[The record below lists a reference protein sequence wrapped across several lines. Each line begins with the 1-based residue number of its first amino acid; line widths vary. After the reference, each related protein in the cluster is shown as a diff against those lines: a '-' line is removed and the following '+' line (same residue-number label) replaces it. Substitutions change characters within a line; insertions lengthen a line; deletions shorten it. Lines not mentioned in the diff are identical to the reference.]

1 MKQRS
6 FTLFSCGCRSSE
18 FNLIILSLLL
28 FLSLIQ
34 EHGCKAQQ
42 LDPGEV
48 SALRVI
54 ASKLKK
60 EWDFSVDPCSG
71 SAGWVE
77 PSTSK
82 HILKG
87 QNLTGVLPDEFA
99 NLTSL
104 QVFTLDSNQLQ
115 GPIPASLG
123 NLINLNLLH
132 LSANNLTGPLP
143 DSLGKLTNLIEF
155 IIDGNPIS
163 GKIPSFIGNW
173 TQLTRLDM
181 QGTLMEGPFPPTF
194 SNLASILQL
203 RVSDLKGGLE
213 RFPDLQNMKL
223 IQRLVLRN
231 LSMTG
236 HLPDFIAETPIKT
249 LDVSFNN
256 LSGPIPDS
264 YQALIKSINYMYLT
278 SNSISGK
285 IPDWILESN
294 KNLDLSYNQFSG
306 LPVTSSC
313 QQGNVNLF
321 ASYSSTRNNLNKSS
335 ISFLFSFIESHHVL
349 GEITPALIKQECI
362 KESCFFHKK
371 KVTFIMIAD
380 CNIFINCGGNKVV
393 VDGNVYEEDITR
405 LGPSYFGDNGK
416 WAYSSTG
423 DFLDNRDEKYI
434 ATSTNSSLLHMD
446 NPRLYMTARLSPL
459 SLKYYGLCL
468 HEGNYTV
475 KLHFAE
481 IMFPD
486 DQTFPSVGQR
496 IFDVSIQGQKV
507 LRDYNIAKEANGT
520 GKEKIEVFND
530 THVNI
535 DGTLE
540 IHLQWGGKG
549 THAIPHASVYGPLI
563 SAISITPNFSPDL
576 CIEASQHKL
585 STGAILGITAAACI
599 VASLIVLL
607 ILLLSRRRKHD
618 DELRGLELVTGYFSF
633 KQIKAATKNFDIAN
647 KLGEGGFGPVY
658 KGMLPDGT
666 LIAVKKLSSK
676 SKQGNREFV
685 NEIGMISALEHPN
698 LMKLYGCC
706 IEGDQLLLIYEYM
719 ENNSLARAL
728 FGPEQFRLSLDW
740 QTRCSICIGI
750 ARGLAYLHEESRL
763 KIVHRDIKA
772 TNILLDKNFNAKI
785 SDFGLAKLD
794 EEENSHIS
802 TRIAGTRGYMAP
814 EYAMRGYLTDKA
826 DVYSFGV
833 VMLETVSGI
842 CNTNYWQKKDFTF
855 LLDWAYVLLEQGNLL
870 ELVDPALG
878 SEYSKEEAL
887 QMLNLALACTNPTPT
902 RRPTMSNVVSILEH
916 KATMESLFVAWEP
929 HNSMDFRSI
938 VVPGN
943 SVFLHSQASVKTV
956 MAEESSLL
964 SVASL
969 HCTDNE
975 FNLIIFYLLLF
986 LSLIQ
991 EHGCQA
997 QQLDPGEVRALRVI
1011 ASKLEKNWNFSVDP
1025 CSTNAGWVETAPT
1038 TSEYIMS
1045 NLTCSCSSSMS
1056 LCHVTS
1062 IQLKGQNLTEFV
1074 VCLFNRDLPRNY
1086 LNGTIP
1092 SAWASLPLTKFTLES
1107 NQLQGPIPASLGN
1120 LINLNLLHLS
1130 ANNLT
1135 GPLPDSL
1142 GKLTNL
1148 TEFVIDGNPI
1158 SGKIPSF
1165 FGNWTKLVR
1174 LDIQGT
1180 LMEGPF
1186 PPTFSNLTSIL
1197 QLRVSDLKGGLRSF
1211 PALQNMKMLHRL

>member
-1 MKQRS
+1 MMKQRS
-6 FTLFSCGCRSSE
+6 FTFFSCGCCSSD

-34 EHGCKAQQ
+34 EHGCQAQQ

-48 SALRVI
+48 RALRVI

-60 EWDFSVDPCSG
+60 EWNFSVDPCSG

-82 HILKG
+82 HIVNNLTCNYCNSSTSVCHVTSIQLKG

-104 QVFTLDSNQLQ
+104 QVLPTRNYLNGTIPSAWASLPLTKLSLPGNRVSGTIPEELGSITTLIELTLDSNQLQ

-132 LSANNLTGPLP
+132 LPANNLTGPLP
-143 DSLGKLTNLIEF
+143 DSLGKLTNLTEF

-173 TQLTRLDM
+173 TKLTRLDM

-194 SNLASILQL
+194 SNLTSITQL

-213 RFPDLQNMKL
+213 SFPELQNMNQ

-236 HLPDFIAETPIKT
+236 NLPDFIAETPIKT

-264 YQALIKSINYMYLT
+264 YQALIASINYMYLT
-278 SNSISGK
+278 SNMITGK
-285 IPDWILESN
+285 IPDWILESD
-294 KNLDLSYNQFSG
+294 KNLDLSYNHFSG
-306 LPVTSSC
+306 LPPTSSC
-313 QQGNVNLF
+313 RQGNVNLF
-321 ASYSSTRNNLNKSS
+321 ASYSSTRNTLVAPCFRRNHPCTDKARNCNL
-335 ISFLFSFIESHHVL
+335 
-349 GEITPALIKQECI
+349 
-362 KESCFFHKK
+362 
-371 KVTFIMIAD
+371 
-380 CNIFINCGGNKVV
+380 FINCGGNEVV
-393 VDGNVYEEDITR
+393 VDGNVYEADITR
-405 LGPSYFGDNGK
+405 LGPSYFDDYGK

-423 DFLDNRDEKYI
+423 DFVDNRDEKYI
-434 ATSTNSSLLHMD
+434 ATSTNSSSLYMD
-446 NPRLYMTARLSPL
+446 NSSLYMTARLSPL

-530 THVNI
+530 TYVNI

-549 THAIPHASVYGPLI
+549 THAVPHASVYGPLI

-585 STGAILGITAAACI
+585 TTGAIVGIAAAVCT

-607 ILLLSRRRKHD
+607 ILLWSRRRKHD
-618 DELRGLELVTGYFSF
+618 NELRGLELVTGYFSF
-633 KQIKAATKNFDIAN
+633 KQIKAATKNFDISN

-658 KGMLPDGT
+658 KGKLPDGT
-666 LIAVKKLSSK
+666 LIAVKKLSAK

-698 LMKLYGCC
+698 LVKLYGCC

-728 FGPEQFRLSLDW
+728 FGPEQVRLSLDW

-772 TNILLDKNFNAKI
+772 TNILLDKKFNAKI

-814 EYAMRGYLTDKA
+814 EYALRGYLTDKA

-855 LLDWAYVLLEQGNLL
+855 LLDWAYVLLEQDKLL

-878 SEYSKEEAL
+878 SEFSKEEAL

-902 RRPTMSNVVSILEH
+902 RRPIMSNVVSILEH

-929 HNSMDFRSI
+929 HNSMDFRSL

-943 SVFLHSQASVKTV
+943 SPSRSQASVEIVIT
-956 MAEESSLL
+956 EESSLL
-964 SVASL
+964 SVASV
-969 HCTDNE
+969 HCTN
-975 FNLIIFYLLLF
+975 
-986 LSLIQ
+986 
-991 EHGCQA
+991 
-997 QQLDPGEVRALRVI
+997 
-1011 ASKLEKNWNFSVDP
+1011 K
-1025 CSTNAGWVETAPT
+1025 
-1038 TSEYIMS
+1038 
-1045 NLTCSCSSSMS
+1045 
-1056 LCHVTS
+1056 
-1062 IQLKGQNLTEFV
+1062 
-1074 VCLFNRDLPRNY
+1074 
-1086 LNGTIP
+1086 
-1092 SAWASLPLTKFTLES
+1092 
-1107 NQLQGPIPASLGN
+1107 
-1120 LINLNLLHLS
+1120 
-1130 ANNLT
+1130 
-1135 GPLPDSL
+1135 
-1142 GKLTNL
+1142 
-1148 TEFVIDGNPI
+1148 
-1158 SGKIPSF
+1158 
-1165 FGNWTKLVR
+1165 
-1174 LDIQGT
+1174 
-1180 LMEGPF
+1180 
-1186 PPTFSNLTSIL
+1186 
-1197 QLRVSDLKGGLRSF
+1197 
-1211 PALQNMKMLHRL
+1211 